1 MEFPAPLTRHADTR
15 RKGASALF
23 ASVFAI
29 LLAFCPVAQ
38 GQTSPPAAGASTGQT
53 NAKAANA
60 GKAQTPAVVKTAAPI
75 AAATAPTKPLWK
87 ELTPAQQASLR
98 PLAANWSTIDEPQ
111 KRKWIALSNNH
122 ATLPAAEQ
130 QKMHSRM
137 AEWASLS
144 QQQRT
149 QARMNFAESNKLVP
163 KEKAEKTATKTATWE
178 AYQALS
184 PEEKQKLAAKAA
196 PKPAGAAMA
205 IKPPLPAQ
213 LATVPATRNSPKGDE
228 RGNKSSAAEGN
239 ALQPKA
245 AGATDIP
252 GSAAQKN

>member
-1 MEFPAPLTRHADTR
+1 
-15 RKGASALF
+15 
-23 ASVFAI
+23 
-29 LLAFCPVAQ
+29 
-38 GQTSPPAAGASTGQT
+38 
-53 NAKAANA
+53 
-60 GKAQTPAVVKTAAPI
+60 
-75 AAATAPTKPLWK
+75 
-87 ELTPAQQASLR
+87 
-98 PLAANWSTIDEPQ
+98 
-111 KRKWIALSNNH
+111 
-122 ATLPAAEQ
+122 
-130 QKMHSRM
+130 MHSRM